1 MFSSAACVVSSGMGL
16 SGTTGKLWYSQKL
29 MVCAT
34 PSSVTTKSF
43 LVSPVT
49 GLPALSLTDTSSTT
63 SRTVSCSVGTS
74 LDPAG
79 LFAPVNCAPPVPNP
93 IAAPTTP
100 PPPATH
106 NPPPPLPPS
115 SRPEHRGFSAMRS
128 GETPAFAFALVLEP
142 GISSLIAH
150 PSPPTVRN
158 QQLTT
163 ALKTSSATSPSY
175 SAFRL

>member
-79 LFAPVNCAPPVPNP
+79 LFAPVNCAPAVPNS
-93 IAAPTTP
+93 IAAPT
-100 PPPATH
+100 PAAANHKPQTT
-106 NPPPPLPPS
+106 LPPS
-115 SRPEHRGFSAMRS
+115 SRPEHRGFIAMRS

-150 PSPPTVRN
+150 PSPPTVGN

-163 ALKTSSATSPSY
+163 NN
-175 SAFRL
+175 